1 MITREKII
9 FLLRYLEN
17 LKKDWFS
24 IEYSK
29 MYWNQIILYINSEE
43 YTLFI
48 LDNILYIEEIE
59 YNSLFTKEL
68 KKIISLDNRLLQNLW
83 KEIKLLKN

>member
-48 LDNILYIEEIE
+48 LDNILYIEC
-59 YNSLFTKEL
+59 YLV
-68 KKIISLDNRLLQNLW
+68 
-83 KEIKLLKN
+83 